1 MTVPVRR
8 FEPGATVDYMADF
21 MERCGYQVSSHVGR
35 YKVKKI
41 GARGPGKLMTRAKVL
56 ELFDQ
61 ERAKRGLEPIRRESS
76 AIKST
81 VSQRFT
87 KNTQP

>member
-21 MERCGYQVSSHVGR
+21 MEQCGWQVSSHVGR

-56 ELFDQ
+56 EIFDE
-61 ERAKRGLEPIRRESS
+61 ERTKMGLEPIRRKD
-76 AIKST
+76 A
-81 VSQRFT
+81 
-87 KNTQP
+87 